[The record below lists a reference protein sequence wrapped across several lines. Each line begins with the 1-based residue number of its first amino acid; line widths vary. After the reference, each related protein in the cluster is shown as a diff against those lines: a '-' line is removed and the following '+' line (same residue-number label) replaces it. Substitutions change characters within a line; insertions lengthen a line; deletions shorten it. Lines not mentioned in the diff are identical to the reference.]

1 LYSFFVFIKYILSNI
16 KFGFKTT
23 ILIISKMNNDEIL
36 MRLKKHNDFFDS
48 LKDCIEDKTV
58 FNEARRYMIL
68 LFSELLK
75 NNIVNNTK
83 KEKVNS
89 KL

>member
-1 LYSFFVFIKYILSNI
+1 
-16 KFGFKTT
+16 
-23 ILIISKMNNDEIL
+23 MNNDEIL

-58 FNEARRYMIL
+58 FNEARRYLIL

-75 NNIVNNTK
+75 NYIVNNTK

>member
-1 LYSFFVFIKYILSNI
+1 MDNK
-16 KFGFKTT
+16 
-23 ILIISKMNNDEIL
+23 EIL
-36 MRLKKHNDFFDS
+36 RRIKKHNDFFDS
-48 LKDCIEDKTV
+48 LKDKIEDKEIL
-58 FNEARRYMIL
+58 NEARRYMIL

>member
-1 LYSFFVFIKYILSNI
+1 
-16 KFGFKTT
+16 
-23 ILIISKMNNDEIL
+23 MNNDEIL
-36 MRLKKHNDFFDS
+36 TRLKKHNTFFNS
-48 LKDCIEDKTV
+48 LKDKIEDKEIL
-58 FNEARRYMIL
+58 NEARRYMIL